1 TYGVAQMLTM
11 INHPRLQARSKG
23 VDAFQKKTPDA
34 GVERTV
40 EWLYLST
47 LSRRPS
53 PEEISEAREF
63 IEGSNDRN
71 KAYDGVL
78 WMLVNR
84 SEFLLVR

>member
-1 TYGVAQMLTM
+1 MLTM
-11 INHPRLQARSKG
+11 INHPRLQARSKAL
-23 VDAFQKKTPDA
+23 DAFQKKTPDA
-34 GVERTV
+34 PVAATL

-53 PEEISEAREF
+53 VLEASEAREF
-63 IEGSNDRN
+63 VEKSEDTNS
-71 KAYDGVL
+71 AYDGVL